1 MRASH
6 VMTARTAWWHV
17 RDGGKSRVAW
27 RTAEVATVDVAVRSR
42 GAVGAGE
49 AEGFR
54 VGMGVLV
61 LSSPVTGSLTVPAR
75 ACACISGEQLHV
87 ALQVQ
92 LGHEGWYTV
101 RAAAG
106 TPDAGAAS
114 AHRKSRQS
122 GRA

>member
-1 MRASH
+1 MRQHTLAAQPWSQ
-6 VMTARTAWWHV
+6 
-17 RDGGKSRVAW
+17 VAM
-27 RTAEVATVDVAVRSR
+27 VDVAVRSR

-75 ACACISGEQLHV
+75 ACTCISGKQVHV

-92 LGHEGWYTV
+92 LGHEGYIW
-101 RAAAG
+101 
-106 TPDAGAAS
+106 
-114 AHRKSRQS
+114 
-122 GRA
+122 